1 METSLHRQL
10 KESYARGAEDVEVRW
25 GPYRIDAI
33 RGDELIEVQH
43 GPLAAIR
50 DKVRQLLKT
59 QRVRVVKPLIAR
71 KRIIRQTRADGPVT
85 SRRWSPSRGDVL
97 ELFDEL
103 LFFTQVFP
111 HPRLTLEVPR
121 VEVEEWRLPPDRRR
135 RRRRQPRF
143 RVKDVV
149 LLGTVGREEFHDAE
163 DLLRLFDTTSLDGPF
178 NTEQLAE
185 ALDRPRWF
193 AQRVAYVLRETG
205 AAQRL
210 GRNRQGHLYSIEAT
224 LEASRA
230 A

>member
-10 KESYARGAEDVEVRW
+10 KRSYARDAEDVEVTW

-50 DKVRQLLKT
+50 DKVQQLLKT
-59 QRVRVVKPLIAR
+59 QRVRVVKPLITR
-71 KRIIRQTRADGPVT
+71 KRIIRQTEADGPVT
-85 SRRWSPSRGDVL
+85 SSRWSPSRGEVL
-97 ELFDEL
+97 ALFDEL
-103 LFFTQVFP
+103 VFFTKVFP
-111 HPRLTLEVPR
+111 HPRLTLEVVR
-121 VEVEEWRLPPDRRR
+121 VEVEEWRLPPEPKR
-135 RRRRQPRF
+135 RRRRQARF
-143 RVKDVV
+143 RIKDVV
-149 LLGTVGREEFHDAE
+149 LLETVGKEEFHDAE
-163 DLLRLFDTTSLDGPF
+163 DLLRLFDTSSLDGPF
-178 NTEQLAE
+178 NTAQLAA

-205 AAQRL
+205 AAESL
-210 GRNRQGHLYSIEAT
+210 GRNRLGHQYSIEAT